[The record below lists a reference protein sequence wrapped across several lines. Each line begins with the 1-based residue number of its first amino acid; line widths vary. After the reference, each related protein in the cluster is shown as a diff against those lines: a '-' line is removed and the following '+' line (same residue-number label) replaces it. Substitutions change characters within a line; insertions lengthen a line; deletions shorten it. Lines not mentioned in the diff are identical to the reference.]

1 MFTIRLPRVIL
12 IFEYPQYN
20 SAKTAGTASAI
31 SLADV
36 KTNDATSFFMCG
48 VGNSTAASDC
58 DHDHN
63 VREPKVEVV
72 CQIKTELCYSL
83 CELCGHGNPWVN

>member
-48 VGNSTAASDC
+48 VGNSTAASDITMC
-58 DHDHN
+58 VN
-63 VREPKVEVV
+63 QK
-72 CQIKTELCYSL
+72 SL
-83 CELCGHGNPWVN
+83 YARSKHIDTYLFVINLGYLLQRLDQN